1 MQTEWRAKQKIIFLL
16 SIPRYSLCSARLKIM
31 HVLLSVAKKPS
42 GEQSKKPTFYFQIYD
57 KNVVGEFH
65 VLQLF
70 LYFCRRKHKCLIM
83 RKNNRVSRIEQM
95 ERRFDAAR
103 AVVDEMDAA
112 LQRYAEAEKDIEA
125 LAEYYDG
132 GQWRSDFEADEAGLL
147 PATLKRGVLS
157 EDGLWN
163 LLADD
168 KEMRRR
174 MDEMTREK

>member
-1 MQTEWRAKQKIIFLL
+1 
-16 SIPRYSLCSARLKIM
+16 M
-31 HVLLSVAKKPS
+31 HVLLSEAKKPS
-42 GEQSKKPTFYFQIYD
+42 GEQSKKPTFYFQMYD

-125 LAEYYDG
+125 LAKYYDG

>member
-1 MQTEWRAKQKIIFLL
+1 
-16 SIPRYSLCSARLKIM
+16 M
-31 HVLLSVAKKPS
+31 HVLLSEAKKPS
-42 GEQSKKPTFYFQIYD
+42 GEQSKKPTFYFQMYD
-57 KNVVGEFH
+57 KNVVGQFH

-83 RKNNRVSRIEQM
+83 RKNNIVSRIEQM

-103 AVVDEMDAA
+103 AAVDEMDAA

-125 LAEYYDG
+125 LAKYYDG

-168 KEMRRR
+168 KELRRR

>member
-1 MQTEWRAKQKIIFLL
+1 
-16 SIPRYSLCSARLKIM
+16 M
-31 HVLLSVAKKPS
+31 HVLLSEAKKPS
-42 GEQSKKPTFYFQIYD
+42 GEQSKKPTFYFQMYD

-83 RKNNRVSRIEQM
+83 RKNNIVSRIEQM

-103 AVVDEMDAA
+103 AAVDEMDAA

-163 LLADD
+163 LLTDV
-168 KEMRRR
+168 KELRRR

>member
-1 MQTEWRAKQKIIFLL
+1 MFSKAKDNARVVERSEKTEWRAKQK
-16 SIPRYSLCSARLKIM
+16 
-31 HVLLSVAKKPS
+31 
-42 GEQSKKPTFYFQIYD
+42 PTFYFQMYD

-103 AVVDEMDAA
+103 AAVDEMDAA

-168 KEMRRR
+168 KELRRR
-174 MDEMTREK
+174 MAEMTREE

>member
-1 MQTEWRAKQKIIFLL
+1 
-16 SIPRYSLCSARLKIM
+16 M
-31 HVLLSVAKKPS
+31 HVLLSEAKKPS
-42 GEQSKKPTFYFQIYD
+42 GEQSKKPTFYFQMYD

-103 AVVDEMDAA
+103 AAVDEMDAA

>member
-1 MQTEWRAKQKIIFLL
+1 
-16 SIPRYSLCSARLKIM
+16 M
-31 HVLLSVAKKPS
+31 HVLLSEAKKPS
-42 GEQSKKPTFYFQIYD
+42 GEQSKKPTFYFLMYD

-163 LLADD
+163 LLTDV
-168 KEMRRR
+168 KELRRR
-174 MDEMTREK
+174 MDEVAAEK

>member
-1 MQTEWRAKQKIIFLL
+1 
-16 SIPRYSLCSARLKIM
+16 
-31 HVLLSVAKKPS
+31 
-42 GEQSKKPTFYFQIYD
+42 
-57 KNVVGEFH
+57 
-65 VLQLF
+65 
-70 LYFCRRKHKCLIM
+70 M

-95 ERRFDAAR
+95 ERRFDAVR
-103 AVVDEMDAA
+103 AAVDEMDAA

-125 LAEYYDG
+125 LAKYYDG

-168 KEMRRR
+168 KELRRR

>member
-1 MQTEWRAKQKIIFLL
+1 
-16 SIPRYSLCSARLKIM
+16 M
-31 HVLLSVAKKPS
+31 HVLLSEAKKPS
-42 GEQSKKPTFYFQIYD
+42 GEQSKKPTFYFQMYD

-83 RKNNRVSRIEQM
+83 RKNNIVSRIEQM

-103 AVVDEMDAA
+103 AAVDEMDAA

-125 LAEYYDG
+125 LAKYYDG

-168 KEMRRR
+168 KELRRR